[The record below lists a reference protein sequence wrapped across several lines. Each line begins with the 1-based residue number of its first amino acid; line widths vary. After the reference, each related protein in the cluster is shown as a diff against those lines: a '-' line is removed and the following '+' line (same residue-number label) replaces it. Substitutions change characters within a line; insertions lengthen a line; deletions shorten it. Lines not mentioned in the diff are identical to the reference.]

1 VPGTSTDPRGRPA
14 RPADGRTLFDRADDL
29 KLQVPTSCRRTG
41 RCRECIVEVG
51 EGGERLSAP
60 TEAEAFLRPPFR
72 LACQA
77 EVDDDA
83 EQVEFSIV
91 RRRLRIVTPEP
102 EPRTAPIDPV
112 VTVDGGF
119 VHWGGERIEQLRD
132 GVYGIALDVG
142 TTTVA
147 LELVDLRGG
156 ETLEVVAL
164 ENPQRFG
171 GSDVMNRISFD
182 SGPGNGE
189 LRHALRKA
197 LNHELRELYA
207 RRDVDRREVYEIVV
221 VGNSTM
227 RDLFFGLDVAPIG
240 ERPYKSVTELA
251 LLEGERDSTE
261 LVARAHELGLWAN
274 PQARVWGAPLIA
286 GHVGA
291 DVAADL
297 LAASCARAPA
307 RPAPERSPS
316 CARAP
321 ARPAPERSAS
331 LDETGERVTMLV
343 DVGTNTEVVLAGR
356 GRILA
361 ASCPAGPAFEG
372 GLVTYGM
379 QAGEGAVESVR
390 IAADGSFAYE
400 TIGEGEPRGLCG
412 SGLIDLL
419 AELRRAELMTPK
431 GVFPDRAR
439 ELMIVPETGI
449 TLSRADASAL
459 AQAKAANT
467 VGQHI
472 LLRELGVSP
481 AEVDRLYLA
490 GGFARYVDVQNAIEI
505 GFLAPVAPE
514 RVVKL
519 GNASLRGARELLL
532 SGSARKRLEPL
543 IRRIEHVELE
553 VTPDFF
559 ELFVDGCQFKP
570 LPADPGGRLAA

>member
-112 VTVDGGF
+112 VTVEGGF
-119 VHWGGERIEQLRD
+119 VHWGGERIEEPRQ

-189 LRHALRKA
+189 LRHSLRKA
-197 LNHELRELYA
+197 LNYELRELYA
-207 RRDVDRREVYEIVV
+207 RRGIDRREVYEIVV

-240 ERPYKSVTELA
+240 ERPYKSVTELGVLA
-251 LLEGERDSTE
+251 GERDSTE
-261 LVARAHELGLWAN
+261 LIARAHELGLWAN

-286 GHVGA
+286 GPVGA

-307 RPAPERSPS
+307 RPAPERS
-316 CARAP
+316 ATLA
-321 ARPAPERSAS
+321 
-331 LDETGERVTMLV
+331 ETGERVTMLV

-390 IAADGSFAYE
+390 IEPGGSFAYE
-400 TIGEGEPRGLCG
+400 TIGTDEPRGLCG

>member
-1 VPGTSTDPRGRPA
+1 
-14 RPADGRTLFDRADDL
+14 
-29 KLQVPTSCRRTG
+29 
-41 RCRECIVEVG
+41 VG
-51 EGGERLSAP
+51 EGADCLSDP

-77 EVDDDA
+77 ELGNEDD
-83 EQVEFSIV
+83 QVEFSIV
-91 RRRLRIVTPEP
+91 RRRLRIVTPSP
-102 EPRTAPIDPV
+102 EPRTTPIDPMV
-112 VTVDGGF
+112 SIKGGQ
-119 VHWGGERIEQLRD
+119 VYWERERIEPLRD
-132 GVYGIALDVG
+132 LAYGIALDVG

-147 LELVDLRGG
+147 LELVDLVGG
-156 ETLEVVAL
+156 ETLEVVAF

-182 SGPGNGE
+182 AGPGKGE
-189 LRHALRKA
+189 LRHAFRKA
-197 LNHELRELYA
+197 LNYELRELYA
-207 RRDVDRREVYEIVV
+207 RRDIDRREVYEIVV

-240 ERPYKSVTELA
+240 ERPYKSVTELGVLA
-251 LLEGERDSTE
+251 GERETTE
-261 LVARAHELGLWAN
+261 LLARAHELGLWAH

-291 DVAADL
+291 DVTADM
-297 LAASCARAPA
+297 LA
-307 RPAPERSPS
+307 
-316 CARAP
+316 
-321 ARPAPERSAS
+321 AS
-331 LDETGERVTMLV
+331 LDETGNRVTMLV

-390 IAADGSFAYE
+390 IEADGSFGYE
-400 TIGEGEPRGLCG
+400 TIGDGEPRGMCG

-419 AELRRAELMTPK
+419 AELRRVGLMTPK
-431 GVFPDRAR
+431 GVFPERAR
-439 ELMIVPETGI
+439 ELMIVPQAGI

-481 AEVDRLYLA
+481 GQVDRLFLA

-532 SGSARKRLEPL
+532 SASARRRLEPL
-543 IRRIEHVELE
+543 IRRVEHVELE
-553 VTPDFF
+553 LTPDFF

-570 LPADPGGRLAA
+570 LPADPGRRLAA

>member
-1 VPGTSTDPRGRPA
+1 
-14 RPADGRTLFDRADDL
+14 
-29 KLQVPTSCRRTG
+29 VPTSCRRTG

-51 EGGERLSAP
+51 EGAERLSEP

-77 EVDDDA
+77 EV
-83 EQVEFSIV
+83 ENEHEPVEFSIV

-102 EPRTAPIDPV
+102 EPRTAPIDPMV
-112 VTVDGGF
+112 RVEDGV
-119 VHWGGERIEQLRD
+119 VHWGPERIEEQRG

-147 LELVDLRGG
+147 LELVDLIGG

-182 SGPGNGE
+182 TGPGHGE
-189 LRHALRKA
+189 LRHSLRKA
-197 LNHELRELYA
+197 LNYELRELYK
-207 RRDVDRREVYEIVV
+207 RRAIDRREVYEIVV

-240 ERPYKSVTELA
+240 ERPYKSVTELGVIA
-251 LLEGERDSTE
+251 GERDSTE

-297 LAASCARAPA
+297 LTASCARAPA

-316 CARAP
+316 
-321 ARPAPERSAS
+321 
-331 LDETGERVTMLV
+331 LDETGDRVTMLV

-390 IAADGSFAYE
+390 IEPGGSFAYE
-400 TIGEGEPRGLCG
+400 TIGDIEPRGLCG

-419 AELRRAELMTPK
+419 AELRRAGLMTPK
-431 GVFPDRAR
+431 GVFPERAR
-439 ELMIVPETGI
+439 ELTIVPSVGI

-481 AEVDRLYLA
+481 GQVDRLYLA
-490 GGFARYVDVQNAIEI
+490 GGFARYVDVRNAIEI

-519 GNASLRGARELLL
+519 GNAALRGARELLL
-532 SGSARKRLEPL
+532 SASARERLEPL
-543 IRRIEHVELE
+543 IGRIEHVELE
-553 VTPDFF
+553 MTPDFF

>member
-14 RPADGRTLFDRADDL
+14 RPATGRTLFDRADDL

-51 EGGERLSAP
+51 EGAERLSEP

-77 EVDDDA
+77 EVED
-83 EQVEFSIV
+83 EEEGKQVEFSVV
-91 RRRLRIVTPEP
+91 RRRLRIVTPEQ
-102 EPRTAPIDPV
+102 EPRTAPIDPLV
-112 VTVDGGF
+112 SVERGV
-119 VHWGGERIEQLRD
+119 VHWGPERIEQLRG

-147 LELVDLRGG
+147 LELVDLTGG

-207 RRDVDRREVYEIVV
+207 RRGIDRREVYEIVV

-240 ERPYKSVTELA
+240 ERPYKSVTELEVLA
-251 LLEGERDSTE
+251 GERESTE
-261 LVARAHELGLWAN
+261 LFARAHELGFWAN

-297 LAASCARAPA
+297 L
-307 RPAPERSPS
+307 
-316 CARAP
+316 
-321 ARPAPERSAS
+321 SAS
-331 LDETGERVTMLV
+331 LDETGDRVTMLV

-390 IAADGSFAYE
+390 IEPDGSFACE

-431 GVFPDRAR
+431 GVFPERAR
-439 ELMIVPETGI
+439 ELTIVSEAGI

-472 LLRELGVSP
+472 LLRELGVP
-481 AEVDRLYLA
+481 PGQVDRLYLA

-505 GFLAPVAPE
+505 GFLAPVPPE

-532 SGSARKRLEPL
+532 SASARMGLEPL